1 MRSSLC
7 LLLLI
12 AGSSAFTSNVQR
24 PLNPSLSVGIALD
37 WNSQED
43 EAFLMEMAEACASD
57 DTCSLEDAQ
66 NYLDNVIRIFSCL
79 SVYAVFYHGERNMV
93 IAALQKSSDGVV
105 SGSSGRHE
113 SRTLLGL

>member
-24 PLNPSLSVGIALD
+24 PLNPSLNVGIALD

-66 NYLDNVIRIFSCL
+66 NYLDNVIRIQSGC
-79 SVYAVFYHGERNMV
+79 S
-93 IAALQKSSDGVV
+93 
-105 SGSSGRHE
+105 SGS
-113 SRTLLGL
+113 LLGNNVCEDVNVAAGIVAQLREKIERESQRLR